1 MVSPVLSNILL
12 DKLDKFVETTLIPKY
27 TKGEKRKRNT
37 VYRELMGQAEKHH
50 RKGEKT
56 EAAMYRKQAQKL
68 PSVDTHDPDF
78 RRLRYCRYADDWLI
92 GFIGPKWQKLRKSSC
107 NWKSSYVKSFT

>member
-37 VYRELMGQAEKHH
+37 EYRKLMGQAEKHY

-56 EAAMYRKQAQKL
+56 EAARYRKQAQKL

-78 RRLRYCRYADDWLI
+78 RRLRYCRYADDVRHLTQNEILLAEKRGSEEDDPWVTL
-92 GFIGPKWQKLRKSSC
+92 P
-107 NWKSSYVKSFT
+107 T